1 LDYWVFIIYP
11 NSLEGFKMEKLNVM
25 ADFGGVG
32 VIPLLSSIVT
42 AIPQFFPII
51 LFFIWIFGTASA
63 YFAMLNFTGRKR
75 FFHALV
81 GMSFAVFIMSLV
93 LAGMNATITYL
104 SGYWVAFYLV
114 MTVISFVLL
123 DRYK

>member
-1 LDYWVFIIYP
+1 
-11 NSLEGFKMEKLNVM
+11 MEKLNVM

-32 VIPLLSSIVT
+32 VIPVIKFNSYSYPSIFS
-42 AIPQFFPII
+42 IS

-81 GMSFAVFIMSLV
+81 GMSFATFIMSLV

>member
-1 LDYWVFIIYP
+1 
-11 NSLEGFKMEKLNVM
+11 MEKLNVM

-42 AIPQFFPII
+42 AIPQFFSIS

-81 GMSFAVFIMSLV
+81 GMSFATFIMSLV

-104 SGYWVAFYLV
+104 VDIGHFYLV
-114 MTVISFVLL
+114 MTVIFFVLL
-123 DRYK
+123 DRYKYSTNSTNTTKL

>member
-1 LDYWVFIIYP
+1 
-11 NSLEGFKMEKLNVM
+11 MEKLKVM

-32 VIPLLSSIVT
+32 VIPLLSAIVT
-42 AIPQFFPII
+42 SIPQFFPII

-81 GMSFAVFIMSLV
+81 GMSFAVYYVFSF
-93 LAGMNATITYL
+93 
-104 SGYWVAFYLV
+104 SGNECNNNLFEWILGSILFSNDSNFFR
-114 MTVISFVLL
+114 II
-123 DRYK
+123 R